1 MELEKYYYFL
11 DDTEMGIAFC
21 VLYYILCDK
30 EISTWGLGGGGG
42 VLSPQRS
49 IVRNTVGNSVLFS
62 PLQNHEN
69 LSVSYGFFL
78 ACVGYLGFRIVSR

>member
-30 EISTWGLGGGGG
+30 EISTWGGVGGI
-42 VLSPQRS
+42 LSPRRS

-69 LSVSYGFFL
+69 LFCVLLLFLSV
-78 ACVGYLGFRIVSR
+78 C